1 MKRSEVQGLN
11 DATSR
16 QMLGSL
22 LKTRWEAAMAG
33 KAGLHQRWQVNEA
46 YYRNQP
52 PPVPS
57 AIPGQAAIPIALVQ
71 PKIDALCA
79 QTVRALLEPD
89 TLLVAKRYRNAKRSR
104 SLEQVLQFFFNI
116 GGMERMLRRAAVTA
130 GLTNMAVVRTRFDA
144 THSRSVYSRPEALVL
159 SPGHISYVGFLWDLV
174 HPADFA
180 AWPVRAH
187 GIQSVTGCGHRFFRS
202 KWEVESMQKQGL
214 YFDDNQPAASAV
226 ADLNAS
232 GRDWSFSRT
241 TDGMNYEETR
251 PVELASIEFVGG
263 DWCGLPEKMYRATI
277 SVNEGYLLDVAE
289 YPYKRFSYSTF
300 GFKPAEHGSL
310 FPASSVAQD
319 LQPLQT
325 QMTQLW
331 SLLMAGTFHSAFPAL
346 MGPGLGNK
354 HAKYGPGDVIPTTNI
369 NAVPTSVSVS
379 FNGQYIPMQLEW
391 LERKAD
397 SVCRLSQA
405 ATGQQFKPNMTA
417 SEVDAIVQGQSL
429 SSDDYLR
436 VFASPLEDVAGLMC
450 EMLYANWEVWHPL
463 YAQQLPDDLERDH
476 FLDMIRWEVHGASAG
491 SSPFI
496 QSAMLEKVIDRATAV
511 GDVAQGGM
519 FHLKEIYRNWL
530 NNMPL
535 TDVDQLMA
543 TDEEIAEQ
551 QAALVQ
557 SQQQNALG
565 MDEFKNIL
573 GGGALP
579 GVNA

>member
-1 MKRSEVQGLN
+1 
-11 DATSR
+11 
-16 QMLGSL
+16 
-22 LKTRWEAAMAG
+22 
-33 KAGLHQRWQVNEA
+33 
-46 YYRNQP
+46 
-52 PPVPS
+52 
-57 AIPGQAAIPIALVQ
+57 
-71 PKIDALCA
+71 
-79 QTVRALLEPD
+79 
-89 TLLVAKRYRNAKRSR
+89 
-104 SLEQVLQFFFNI
+104 
-116 GGMERMLRRAAVTA
+116 
-130 GLTNMAVVRTRFDA
+130 
-144 THSRSVYSRPEALVL
+144 
-159 SPGHISYVGFLWDLV
+159 
-174 HPADFA
+174 
-180 AWPVRAH
+180 
-187 GIQSVTGCGHRFFRS
+187 
-202 KWEVESMQKQGL
+202 
-214 YFDDNQPAASAV
+214 
-226 ADLNAS
+226 
-232 GRDWSFSRT
+232 
-241 TDGMNYEETR
+241 
-251 PVELASIEFVGG
+251 
-263 DWCGLPEKMYRATI
+263 
-277 SVNEGYLLDVAE
+277 
-289 YPYKRFSYSTF
+289 
-300 GFKPAEHGSL
+300 
-310 FPASSVAQD
+310 
-319 LQPLQT
+319 
-325 QMTQLW
+325 
-331 SLLMAGTFHSAFPAL
+331 MAGTFHSAFPAL

-391 LERKAD
+391 IERKAD

-511 GDVAQGGM
+511 GDVSQGGM

-557 SQQQNALG
+557 IQQQNALG